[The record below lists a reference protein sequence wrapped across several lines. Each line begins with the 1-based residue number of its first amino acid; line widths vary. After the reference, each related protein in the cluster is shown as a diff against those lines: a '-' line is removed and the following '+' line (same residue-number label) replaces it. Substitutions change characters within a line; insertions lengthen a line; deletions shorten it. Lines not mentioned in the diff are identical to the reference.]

1 MKIYSVFD
9 EEFSNYG
16 QVLEGYDTAGLI
28 AAMNAIPLPA
38 EGVDYKP
45 GIPELEKE
53 SIFNELKDKAYGGM
67 PLELGMCWGH
77 NTKLNCLEY
86 HRDSEINIGA
96 EDFILLLA
104 KREEIKD
111 GKLDTSLVKAFK
123 APAGT
128 VIEVYATAL
137 HYAPC
142 HTDASKGF
150 RVAVGLPLGTNTDYR
165 IADPVNAED
174 KLLWARNKWL
184 IAHADST
191 EAKDGAYVGLVGENT
206 DIASDI

>member
-1 MKIYSVFD
+1 MKIYSVHD

-16 QVLEGYDTAGLI
+16 QVLEGYDTKGLI

-45 GIPELEKE
+45 AIPELEKE
-53 SIFNELKDKAYGGM
+53 PIYNELKDKAYGGM

-86 HRDSEINIGA
+86 HRDSEINIGT
-96 EDFILLLA
+96 EDFVLLLA

-123 APAGT
+123 VPAGT
-128 VIEVYATAL
+128 VVEVYATAL

-142 HTDASKGF
+142 HTDADKGF

-165 IADPVNAED
+165 IADPVNDED

-184 IAHADST
+184 IAHKDAS
-191 EAKDGAYVGLVGENT
+191 EAADGAYVGLVGDNI
-206 DIASDI
+206 DIAG

>member
-9 EEFSNYG
+9 EEFANYG

-28 AAMNAIPLPA
+28 AAMNSIPLPA

-45 GIPELEKE
+45 AIPELEKE
-53 SIFNELKDKAYGGM
+53 AIYTELKDKAYGGM
-67 PLELGMCWGH
+67 PFELGMCWGH

-86 HRDSEINIGA
+86 HRDSEINIGTG
-96 EDFILLLA
+96 DFVLLLA

-111 GKLDTSLVKAFK
+111 GKLDTAKVKAFK
-123 APAGT
+123 VPAG
-128 VIEVYATAL
+128 VVVEVYATAL

-142 HTDASKGF
+142 HVDANEGF

-165 IADPVNAED
+165 ISDPLNDED

-184 IAHADST
+184 IAHAESA
-191 EAKDGAYVGLVGENT
+191 EASDGAYVGLVGDNI
-206 DIASDI
+206 DIAG

>member
-9 EEFSNYG
+9 EEFANYG
-16 QVLEGYDTAGLI
+16 QVLEGYDTKGLI
-28 AAMNAIPLPA
+28 AAMNEIPLPA

-45 GIPELEKE
+45 AIDSLEKE
-53 SIFNELKDKAYGGM
+53 PVYAELKDKAYGGM

-96 EDFILLLA
+96 EDFVLLLA

-128 VIEVYATAL
+128 VVEVYATAL

-142 HTDASKGF
+142 HVDADKGF

-165 IADPVNAED
+165 ISDPVNAED

-184 IAHADST
+184 IAHADAS
-191 EAKDGAYVGLVGENT
+191 EAKDGAYVGLIGENI
-206 DIASDI
+206 DIAE